1 MNIQERYFGLP
12 ATCNASKDSTANCRF
27 VNTCR
32 VRVILGLRCLCA
44 FRRRNYGFLMIC
56 VLIESLNRY
65 LSRKGFKL
73 KRTNSSN
80 FTNIREPGST
90 TTALRETETRRSEIC
105 KGR

>member
-12 ATCNASKDSTANCRF
+12 ATCNASKDSIANCRF

-32 VRVILGLRCLCA
+32 VRVILGLHCLCA
-44 FRRRNYGFLMIC
+44 FSRRKYGFLMIC

-65 LSRKGFKL
+65 FSCKGFKL
-73 KRTNSSN
+73 KRSSN
-80 FTNIREPGST
+80 STNIREPGST